1 MEKEKIRPLYSEF
14 LGYLSQAPISKDPYQ
29 GSDKPSTWNHY
40 NSAIEILNKT
50 TGEDYNRFKINSS
63 TDGGGEKY
71 VPFTIYRQK
80 LSGLIAT
87 LHAEYFSD
95 EPFPLGG
102 SPDTIITLSQQ
113 QAQSFYV
120 QMLLDIQS
128 KIDGNLKK
136 YGEGSKERGFLK
148 KVKDSLSS
156 ISNFTQLLGL
166 IIKTAKEFGLT
177 IDNVSEIFC

>member
-1 MEKEKIRPLYSEF
+1 
-14 LGYLSQAPISKDPYQ
+14 
-29 GSDKPSTWNHY
+29 
-40 NSAIEILNKT
+40 
-50 TGEDYNRFKINSS
+50 
-63 TDGGGEKY
+63 
-71 VPFTIYRQK
+71 
-80 LSGLIAT
+80 
-87 LHAEYFSD
+87 
-95 EPFPLGG
+95 
-102 SPDTIITLSQQ
+102 LSQQ